1 MGADFLRIH
10 NLHVRTGDKPILK
23 GLDLTVGRGEVH
35 VIMGPNGAGK
45 STLAN
50 VLMGHPQYEISEGT
64 IEFLRPDPQ
73 RPQAPRT
80 GKKLVCFYLFSIQ
93 KRFPALRWRPS

>member
-10 NLHVRTGDKPILK
+10 NLHVRTGDKPLK

-35 VIMGPNGAGK
+35 DHGSEWGRK
-45 STLAN
+45 SPWPT
-50 VLMGHPQYEISEGT
+50 LMGHPQYEISEGDRVLRQ
-64 IEFLRPDPQ
+64 ILNDLKPHERAKAGLFLS
-73 RPQAPRT
+73 
-80 GKKLVCFYLFSIQ
+80 FSIQ